1 MNENEISDKR
11 SIKDFKG
18 ITFSK
23 YKKADAKKELLNNM
37 SNGKIEPACY
47 WAAEFICAGHYADI
61 WEIIILFCSKH
72 IHLGNPKLP
81 IYLDLRLDHFKQ
93 IMNGGYQDN
102 IIKMRNNNKVRKLFG
117 EIISVLCLSKKKN
130 TFDNIKINKDD
141 FNITKITYNLKADS
155 TEYATRIFKK
165 DDPSEL
171 FIGINKFFWN
181 LLKGQK
187 NSALACWW
195 LEWILGFEDICK
207 KENKKYSAA
216 RRSNIPV
223 DTNFQKDVIWILWEC
238 LLFEANNRSK
248 GLHKIITSMLNIFC
262 LRYKPGVRKRRKYLI
277 YFAINLLTEPLDNTI
292 PIIKNEKIVENI
304 TSKINIIYKQIKKNE
319 IRPDTDYLFNNSITN
334 NNLEKT
340 INKLEKMNALVGMV
354 PRK

>member
-1 MNENEISDKR
+1 
-11 SIKDFKG
+11 
-18 ITFSK
+18 
-23 YKKADAKKELLNNM
+23 M

-93 IMNGGYQDN
+93 ILNGGYQEN
-102 IIKMRNNNKVRKLFG
+102 IIKMRNNNKIRKLFG

-130 TFDNIKINKDD
+130 TFDNIKISKDD

-155 TEYATRIFKK
+155 TQYATKIFKK
-165 DDPSEL
+165 EDPTEL
-171 FIGINKFFWN
+171 FIGTNEFFWN
-181 LLKGQK
+181 ILKEQK
-187 NSALACWW
+187 NSSLACWW

-216 RRSNIPV
+216 RRSNMPV
-223 DTNFQKDVIWILWEC
+223 EGNFQKDVIWIIWEC
-238 LLFEANNRSK
+238 LLYEANNRSK
-248 GLHKIITSMLNIFC
+248 GLHKIVSAMLNIFC
-262 LRYKPGVRKRRKYLI
+262 LRYKPGVRRRRKYLI
-277 YFAINLLTEPLDNTI
+277 YFAINLLTEPLDNNI
-292 PIIKNEKIVENI
+292 PIIKNEKMVENI

-340 INKLEKMNALVGMV
+340 IDKLEKMNALVGMV

>member
-171 FIGINKFFWN
+171 FIGINEFFWN